1 MRIDMPR
8 IDMRRIAVVQRL
20 AAVAFAA
27 ACAPAGAQDYPSKPV
42 RMIHPYVAGGPA
54 ELITRTVSERMAKVL
69 GQPLVVESRPGAAGS
84 IGAELVARA
93 APDGYTLLVSVN
105 FTLAANPHLYPNL
118 PFDPLKDFAPII
130 ALAGYDSALIM
141 HPSIPASNVQAL
153 IAHLKANPGKL
164 NFASAGK
171 GSPGH
176 VLGELFKLKTGV
188 DLVHIPYKGNAPA
201 VQSVVAGESAIM
213 FTPTTVA
220 TPLAKA
226 GRLRLLAVYNTE
238 RNPDFPDV
246 PTLESE
252 GITGF
257 EQKDLPAW
265 YGWLAPAGTP
275 QPIIAKLNAEANR
288 ALREK
293 DIADLLQARGFIPF
307 GGTPEQFGDLIKRSY
322 ASWGKVIRDTGINGE

>member
-1 MRIDMPR
+1 MPR
-8 IDMRRIAVVQRL
+8 MPGVKLL

-27 ACAPAGAQDYPSKPV
+27 ASAVVVAQDYPSKPV

-54 ELITRTVSERMAKVL
+54 ELISRTVGERMAKAL
-69 GQPLVVESRPGAAGS
+69 GQPFIVESRPGAAGS

-105 FTLAANPHLYPNL
+105 FTLASNPHLYPKL
-118 PFDPLKDFAPII
+118 PFDPMKDFASII
-130 ALAGYDSALIM
+130 ALAGYDSALIVN
-141 HPSIPASNVQAL
+141 PSIPASNMKEL
-153 IAHLKANPGKL
+153 IAHLKANPGKF

-188 DLVHIPYKGNAPA
+188 DLDHVPYKGNAPA
-201 VQSVVAGESAIM
+201 VQSVVAGEAAIM
-213 FTPTTVA
+213 LTPTTVA
-220 TPLAKA
+220 TPLARA

-246 PTLESE
+246 PTLESQ
-252 GITGF
+252 GISGF

-275 QPIIAKLNAEANR
+275 QSIIAKLNVEANR

-293 DIADLLQARGFIPF
+293 DIADFLQMRGFIPF

-322 ASWGKVIRDTGINGE
+322 ESWGRVIRETGIKGE